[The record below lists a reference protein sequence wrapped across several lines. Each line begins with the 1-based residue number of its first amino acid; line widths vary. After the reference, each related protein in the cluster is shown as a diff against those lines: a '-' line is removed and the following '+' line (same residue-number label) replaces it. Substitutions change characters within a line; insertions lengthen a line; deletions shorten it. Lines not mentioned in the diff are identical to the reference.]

1 MPTNTKPKT
10 LFNNSICCKD
20 LVDPQYVKVELFS
33 SGTPVYAL
41 VDTGAGTSVA
51 NPKLLSKLP
60 SDIELRKSEF
70 DHMTTV
76 SGDSMNIS
84 GVVDISGT
92 IAGNPIKLAVQI
104 IPESLYELVLG
115 RDFLQA
121 NGAVIDFQQ
130 RTFMLQSGSKDI
142 KAVCTFEIP
151 PKSEAL
157 IFGKVSEST
166 QNIIGLCQG
175 HRVSS
180 GLGLC
185 VAKSLVKP
193 DQGRLPVRLLNPSDQ
208 SVYVY
213 KNTKIGKFS
222 PVEEHITTH
231 THHLVSQTWPS
242 RLIL

>member
-33 SGTPVYAL
+33 SVTPVYAL
-41 VDTGAGTSVA
+41 VDTGVGTSVA

-115 RDFLQA
+115 RDF
-121 NGAVIDFQQ
+121 
-130 RTFMLQSGSKDI
+130 
-142 KAVCTFEIP
+142 
-151 PKSEAL
+151 
-157 IFGKVSEST
+157 
-166 QNIIGLCQG
+166 
-175 HRVSS
+175 
-180 GLGLC
+180 
-185 VAKSLVKP
+185 
-193 DQGRLPVRLLNPSDQ
+193 
-208 SVYVY
+208 
-213 KNTKIGKFS
+213 
-222 PVEEHITTH
+222 
-231 THHLVSQTWPS
+231 
-242 RLIL
+242 